1 MLTYVANYVIYMLS
15 GALLLG
21 IFFVV
26 YTRTTPID
34 EVAQVRAGN
43 SAAALSLAGALV
55 GFSLTVASGIL
66 HNSALLSFVAWS
78 GGAMVVQLVVYAV
91 FSRLLPGVK
100 DQLEA
105 GNVAMGGLL
114 GAISLAVGAINAA
127 CLS

>member
-1 MLTYVANYVIYMLS
+1 MLMYVANYVMYLLS
-15 GALLLG
+15 GAFLLG
-21 IFFVV
+21 VFFVV

-34 EVAQVRAGN
+34 EVGQVRAGN
-43 SAAALSLAGALV
+43 PAAALSLSGALI

-66 HNSALLSFVAWS
+66 HNSALLNFVAWS
-78 GGAMVVQLVVYAV
+78 AGAMVVQLGVYAV

-100 DQLEA
+100 EQIEA

>member
-1 MLTYVANYVIYMLS
+1 MLMYVANYVIYMLS
-15 GALLLG
+15 GAFLLG
-21 IFFVV
+21 VFFVV

-43 SAAALSLAGALV
+43 PAAALSLSGALV

-66 HNSALLSFVAWS
+66 HNSALLGFVAWS
-78 GGAMVVQLVVYAV
+78 AGAMVVQLAVYTV

-100 DQLEA
+100 DQIEA

>member
-1 MLTYVANYVIYMLS
+1 MLMYVANYVIYLLS
-15 GALLLG
+15 GTFLLG
-21 IFFVV
+21 VFFVV

-43 SAAALSLAGALV
+43 SAAALTLAGALI

-66 HNSALLSFVAWS
+66 HNSALLGFVAWS
-78 GGAMVVQLVVYAV
+78 AGAMAVQLAVYTV

-100 DQLEA
+100 QQIEA

-114 GAISLAVGAINAA
+114 GAISLSVGAINAA